1 MTKIRGGG
9 DNRQYIN
16 PKGGLILWH
25 EYAEHIYLHGDL
37 VGRQQSHSGHGRS
50 RQVAYCPCLFHQK
63 KWPDLSHLKGS
74 TAAKP
79 MTQKK
84 PRRYY
89 SQICS
94 QLHSFDNVLILGPD
108 ENKFHLKEYMEENID
123 HLGELNTKVAGHMAT
138 GDIIKLVRKYFLKT
152 QSLSTE

>member
-1 MTKIRGGG
+1 MNTQNTYIYTGIWLDGNKAIVVTVDRDKSHIVPVFSTK
-9 DNRQYIN
+9 
-16 PKGGLILWH
+16 
-25 EYAEHIYLHGDL
+25 
-37 VGRQQSHSGHGRS
+37 
-50 RQVAYCPCLFHQK
+50 K

-94 QLHSFDNVLILGPD
+94 QLHSFDDVLILGPD